1 MFDKRLLK
9 LLPEVRKFI
18 GAAVAGKWIALV
30 AYAAFVGGL
39 AWFLG
44 LWLDGGATAEDL
56 AWWLAI
62 SFGAVAVRF
71 LGQTG
76 SQYAGSKASAAGKT
90 RVRTEVYDK
99 LIALGPSYK
108 EQVATAQAAQ
118 ICGEGVEKLE
128 VYLGQYLPQ
137 LFYAV
142 LAPLTLFALIAP
154 IDVAAAIVLLVCVPL
169 MPISIVAI
177 MKIAKRVMG
186 AYWDSYVDLGA
197 TFLESI
203 SALTTLKLF
212 QADAR
217 KQEEIDKQAE
227 GFRQATMRLLRMQ
240 LNSVTV
246 MDLFTFGAAAV
257 GIVVGLLHWQA
268 GSITLA
274 QALAIALLSIEFFLP
289 MRILG
294 SFFHT
299 AMGAAPVLD
308 QVFDLLALEGPHK
321 GAVKIDAD
329 RFEVEAVDLGYGY
342 GEVSALQGVGFS
354 IEDNTFVGITGE
366 SGSGKSTLAAILDG
380 ELLGYTGSLRLNGVE
395 LRDIS
400 AQSLHSVITHV
411 SSASYI
417 FKGSVRSNLMIAN
430 RDAND
435 YELWR
440 ALAQCHLDDFVVE
453 QGGLDMPVEAGGAN
467 LSGGQ
472 RQRLAI
478 ARALLRNTPA
488 YLFDEATSN
497 VDADSEREILACI
510 QRLSLEK
517 TVIVVSHRLSSIAWA
532 DNILVLKQGELV
544 QQGTHGELA
553 VRPGHYREL
562 WSQQEQIELLAQQA
576 ETVRAAYSKSDLE
589 ADVSVPE
596 GMSRALEKMPP
607 NIAAATRSVMKGA
620 RIRSLTEGSGSSAPY
635 GHPADIPLSD
645 AASADEDAAKE
656 GTSKPSSCESARKRS
671 VLGVA
676 KGLLN
681 LCGELNGM
689 VAWATVLG
697 GLGYGAAIAMFVV
710 AAVVLFG
717 QGDGCFTWNSAALL
731 VAIVVCGI
739 VRGFLR
745 YGERLVSHDQTFRV
759 LALIRSRVF
768 AHMRNLAPA
777 RLESRDA
784 GDLIALLTG
793 DIELL
798 EVFYAHTVSPVLV
811 AVFVS
816 LAIVV
821 GISMQQPVLG
831 LAALVVYCIT
841 GVALPAFLSKL
852 STRLGYQL
860 KERTVKFSSF
870 MYESLA
876 GLTETLRFGAED
888 LRRDELGGRM
898 GALAKNEA
906 QLARRSAFSN
916 AFCDA
921 LISLC
926 CIAFAAV
933 AFSLVSR
940 GALSSGCA
948 AVCVVAL
955 LVSFDPIIA
964 VARLGSSLHQT
975 IASGARVLDFMDER
989 PATPEN
995 EQGAAPTNFTGA
1007 RLRDVSFSYG
1017 KETILKNFSV
1027 GIEPESFVHVA
1038 GPSGAG
1044 KSTFLKLLMRVWD
1057 AQQGSVEVSGEEVRT
1072 MKTSALRNLE
1082 GAMTQDTHLFSG
1094 TIRENIVFV
1103 RPEATD
1109 EQLDRAVRCASL
1121 SRLIAR
1127 LPRGLDTPLGE
1138 IGEGLSQGERQR
1150 IGLARIFLYD
1160 APFLLLD
1167 EPTSNLDCL
1176 NEAMVLSALQEA
1188 RAGKTIVMVS
1198 HRMSAAAF
1206 ADTTLE
1212 VNFGRVS

>member
-18 GAAVAGKWIALV
+18 GAAVAGKWIALLAYV
-30 AYAAFVGGL
+30 ALIGSLV
-39 AWFLG
+39 WFLG
-44 LWLDGGATAEDL
+44 LLANGTATDKDFVQ
-56 AWWLAI
+56 WLAV
-62 SFGAVAVRF
+62 SAAVIVVRF
-71 LGQTG
+71 LSQMG
-76 SQYAGSKASAAGKT
+76 SQYAGSKASAAGKA

-99 LIALGPSYK
+99 LIALGPSYR
-108 EQVATAQAAQ
+108 EQVATAQATQ
-118 ICGEGVEKLE
+118 ICGEGAEKLE

-142 LAPLTLFALIAP
+142 LAPLTLFALIVPFDA
-154 IDVAAAIVLLVCVPL
+154 VAAAVLLVCVPL
-169 MPISIVAI
+169 MPASIVAI

-217 KQEEIDKQAE
+217 KQEEIDAQAE

-240 LNSVTV
+240 LNSVTI

-257 GIVVGLLHWQA
+257 GIAIGLIHWQS
-268 GSITLA
+268 GVITLA
-274 QALAIALLSIEFFLP
+274 QALAIVLLSIEFFLP
-289 MRILG
+289 MRVLG

-308 QVFDLLALEGPHK
+308 QVFALLSLEDPHK
-321 GAVKIDAD
+321 GTVAIDTG
-329 RFEVEAVDLGYGY
+329 RFEVEAHGLGYSY
-342 GEVSALQGVGFS
+342 GEVPALQDATFS
-354 IEDNTFVGITGE
+354 IEGNTFVGITGE
-366 SGSGKSTLAAILDG
+366 SGSGKSTLAALLDG
-380 ELLGYTGSLRLNGVE
+380 ELLGYTGSLRVNGIE
-395 LRDIS
+395 LREVS
-400 AQSLHSVITHV
+400 AQSLHAAITHV
-411 SSASYI
+411 SAASYI
-417 FKGSVRSNLMIAN
+417 FKGSVRSNLLVAK

-472 RQRLAI
+472 RQRLAV
-478 ARALLRNTPA
+478 ARALLRDTPA

-532 DNILVLKQGELV
+532 DNILVLRQGRLV

-553 VRPGHYREL
+553 ARPGHYRDL
-562 WSQQEQIELLAQQA
+562 WLRQEQIECLAQQA
-576 ETVRAAYSKSDLE
+576 ETVRAAASKADLE
-589 ADVSVPE
+589 ADISVPDS
-596 GMSRALEKMPP
+596 MARALEKMPP
-607 NIAAATRSVMKGA
+607 TIAAATRSVMKGA
-620 RIRSLTEGSGSSAPY
+620 RIRSLTEGSEGALPF
-635 GHPADIPLSD
+635 GHPADIPLSCEAD
-645 AASADEDAAKE
+645 DGASSPGAVPQ
-656 GTSKPSSCESARKRS
+656 KPERARS
-671 VLGVA
+671 VLGVV
-676 KGLLN
+676 KGLLH

-689 VAWATVLG
+689 VVWATVLG
-697 GLGYGAAIAMFVV
+697 GLGYGAAIAMFVL
-710 AAVVLFG
+710 AASVIFG
-717 QGDGCFTWNSAALL
+717 LADGCFTWSIAA
-731 VAIVVCGI
+731 VVAAIVVCG
-739 VRGFLR
+739 VARGFFR

-768 AHMRNLAPA
+768 AHMRALAPA
-777 RLESRDA
+777 RLESRDS

-798 EVFYAHTVSPVLV
+798 EVFYAHTISPVVV
-811 AVFVS
+811 AVLVS
-816 LAIVV
+816 LAIAA
-821 GISMQQPVLG
+821 GIAIQQPLLG
-831 LAALVVYCIT
+831 LAALLIYCIT
-841 GVALPAFLSKL
+841 GIVLPAFLSKL
-852 STRLGYQL
+852 NTSLGYQL
-860 KERTVKFSSF
+860 KDRTVKFSSF

-876 GLTETLRFGAED
+876 GLAETLRFGAED
-888 LRRDELGGRM
+888 LRRNELGGRM

-906 QLARRSAFSN
+906 QLARRHAFS
-916 AFCDA
+916 DA
-921 LISLC
+921 LSDAVISLSC
-926 CIAFAAV
+926 LAFTAV
-933 AFSLVSR
+933 AFCLVSEGSVSG
-940 GALSSGCA
+940 GAA
-948 AVCVVAL
+948 AACVVAL
-955 LVSFDPIIA
+955 FVSFDPIIA
-964 VARLGSSLHQT
+964 VACLGSSLHQT
-975 IASGARVLDFMDER
+975 IASGARVLDFMDEQ

-995 EQGAAPTNFTGA
+995 EQSSRPSRFTGA
-1007 RLRDVSFSYG
+1007 SLKNVSFSYG
-1017 KETILKNFSV
+1017 EETILRDFSAD
-1027 GIEPESFVHVA
+1027 IEPGSFVHVA

-1057 AQQGSVEVSGEEVRT
+1057 AQQGSVQVSGEEVRT
-1072 MKTSALRNLE
+1072 METRALRNLE
-1082 GAMTQDTHLFSG
+1082 GPMTQDTHLFSG
-1094 TIRENIVFV
+1094 TIRENITFV
-1103 RPEATD
+1103 RPDASDGQIE
-1109 EQLDRAVRCASL
+1109 RAIRQASL
-1121 SRLIAR
+1121 SQLIAR
-1127 LPRGLDTPLGE
+1127 LPHGLDTQLGE

-1206 ADTTLE
+1206 ADATLE